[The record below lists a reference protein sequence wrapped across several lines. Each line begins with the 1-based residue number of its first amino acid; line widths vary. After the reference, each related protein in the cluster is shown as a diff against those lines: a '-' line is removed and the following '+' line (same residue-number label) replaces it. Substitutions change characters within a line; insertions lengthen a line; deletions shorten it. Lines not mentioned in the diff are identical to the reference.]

1 MRFEELDIPEQ
12 LRRGIAAQGFT
23 ELTDV
28 QEQAIPLALEG
39 KDIAAQAQTGTGKT
53 AAFIISVYTRLMR
66 SSSKAGRQPRALVIA
81 PTRELVAQIASDA
94 EGLTADSPI
103 TMKAVYGG
111 IDYDKQRQALA
122 AGVDVI
128 VATPGRLIDYAKQQV
143 FNFSKIEILVIDE
156 ADRMFDMGFIKD
168 LRFILRRLPPYD
180 QRQTML
186 YSATLSPRVME
197 LAYDFM
203 NAPVK
208 IQIEPEHL
216 ASTAIGQLV
225 YHVGRSEKI
234 PLLLGLLKGQ
244 MAGGRVMVFA
254 NTKRETEYVT
264 SVLRENGHKAA
275 LISGDLSQPKRMQ
288 ILQNFKDGRVDV
300 LVATDVASRGIHI
313 DDVTHVVN
321 YDVPQDPEDYVH
333 RIGRT
338 ARAGASGLAIMF
350 ADEELVYNLPAIEDC
365 IGNKI
370 PHDVPTEEMFC
381 WDFKRPRPQK
391 RRPAPVPQGKKGMG
405 SKSRDPRGRGAGSR
419 SKPAPGLRRKSAARD
434 SSKDP
439 GKDPKK

>member
-1 MRFEELDIPEQ
+1 MRFEELDIPDQ
-12 LRRGIAAQGFT
+12 LRRGIDAQGFT
-23 ELTDV
+23 QLTEV

-53 AAFIISVYTRLMR
+53 AAFIISLYTRLMN
-66 SSSKAGRQPRALVIA
+66 SSSSAGKQPRALVIA

-103 TMKAVYGG
+103 TMMAVYGG
-111 IDYDKQRQALA
+111 VDYDKQRQALA

-128 VATPGRLIDYAKQQV
+128 VATPGRLIDYAKQKV
-143 FNFSKIEILVIDE
+143 FNFSKIEVLVIDE

-168 LRFILRRLPPYD
+168 LRFILRRLPDYD
-180 QRQTML
+180 KRQTML

-203 NAPVK
+203 NDPVK
-208 IQIEPEHL
+208 IQVEPKQVTGADIDEV
-216 ASTAIGQLV
+216 V

-234 PLLLGLLKGQ
+234 PLLLGLLQGQ
-244 MAGGRVMVFA
+244 MENGKVMVFA

-264 SVLRENGHKAA
+264 SVLRENGHRAA
-275 LISGDLSQPKRMQ
+275 LISGDLNQPKRMR
-288 ILQNFKDGRVDV
+288 ILQDFKDSKLDV

-350 ADEELVYNLPAIEDC
+350 ADEELVYNLPPIEEC
-365 IGNKI
+365 IGHKI
-370 PHDVPTEEMFC
+370 PHDVPMEEMFR

-391 RRPAPVPQGKKGMG
+391 RRPAPSPRGKKSSGAPSG
-405 SKSRDPRGRGAGSR
+405 TSKGKGPRHAPASRRRRNVKDNEPRT
-419 SKPAPGLRRKSAARD
+419 
-434 SSKDP
+434 
-439 GKDPKK
+439 

>member
-1 MRFEELDIPEQ
+1 MRFEELEIPEQ
-12 LRRGIAAQGFT
+12 LRNGIAAQGFT
-23 ELTDV
+23 QLTDV
-28 QEQAIPLALEG
+28 QERAIPLALEG
-39 KDIAAQAQTGTGKT
+39 RDIAAQAQTGTGKT
-53 AAFIISVYTRLMR
+53 AAFIISLYTRLMN
-66 SSSKAGRQPRALVIA
+66 SSSSSGKQPRALVIA

-111 IDYDKQRQALA
+111 VDYDKQRKALA

-128 VATPGRLIDYAKQQV
+128 VATPGRLIDYAKQKV

-168 LRFILRRLPPYD
+168 LRYILRRLPPYD
-180 QRQTML
+180 KRQTML

-203 NAPVK
+203 NEPVK
-208 IQIEPEHL
+208 IQIEPEHV
-216 ASTAIGQLV
+216 ASTAIEQVV

-234 PLLLGLLKGQ
+234 PLLLGLLRTQ
-244 MAGGRVMVFA
+244 MHEGKVMVFA

-264 SVLRENGHKAA
+264 SVLRENGHRAA
-275 LISGDLSQPKRMQ
+275 LISGDLAQPKRMR
-288 ILQNFKDGRVDV
+288 ILQDFKDARLDI

-338 ARAGASGLAIMF
+338 ARAGASGRAIMF
-350 ADEELVYNLPAIEDC
+350 ADEELVYNLPPIEEC
-365 IGNKI
+365 IGHKI
-370 PHDVPTEEMFC
+370 PHDVPPEEMFC
-381 WDFKRPRPQK
+381 WEYKRPRPKK
-391 RRPAPVPQGKKGMG
+391 RRPAPAPRGKKG
-405 SKSRDPRGRGAGSR
+405 STSQGAGKGR
-419 SKPAPGLRRKSAARD
+419 DARRRPAPSRRRK
-434 SSKDP
+434 P
-439 GKDPKK
+439 GGQEPRS

>member
-12 LRRGIAAQGFT
+12 LRRGIEAQGFT
-23 ELTDV
+23 ELTAV

-53 AAFIISVYTRLMR
+53 AAFIISTYTRLMR
-66 SSSKAGRQPRALVIA
+66 SSSKTGRQPRALVIA

-94 EGLTADSPI
+94 EGLSADSPI

-111 IDYDKQRQALA
+111 MDYDKQRQALA

-128 VATPGRLIDYAKQQV
+128 VATPGRLIDYAKQNV
-143 FNFSKIEILVIDE
+143 FNFSQIEILVIDE

-203 NAPVK
+203 NSPVK

-216 ASTAIGQLV
+216 ASTSIEQMV
-225 YHVGRSEKI
+225 YHVGRSEKV
-234 PLLLGLLKGQ
+234 PLLLGLLKAQ
-244 MAGGRVMVFA
+244 MAGGKVMIFA

-264 SVLRENGHKAA
+264 GVLKENGHKAA
-275 LISGDLSQPKRMQ
+275 LISGDLSQPKRMR
-288 ILQNFKDGRVDV
+288 ILQDFKDGGVDI

-338 ARAGASGLAIMF
+338 ARAGATGLAIMF

-370 PHDVPTEEMFC
+370 PHDVPPDDMFC
-381 WDFKRPRPQK
+381 WEFKRPKPLK
-391 RRPAPVPQGKKGMG
+391 RRPAPSLQGKKGMG
-405 SKSRDPRGRGAGSR
+405 IKSKDAKGRGASGR
-419 SKPAPGLRRKSAARD
+419 NKPAPSRRRKSVT
-434 SSKDP
+434 KDP
-439 GKDPKK
+439 GKDSSK

>member
-1 MRFEELDIPEQ
+1 
-12 LRRGIAAQGFT
+12 A
-23 ELTDV
+23 V

-53 AAFIISVYTRLMR
+53 AAFIISTYTRLMR
-66 SSSKAGRQPRALVIA
+66 SSSKTGRQPRALVIA

-94 EGLTADSPI
+94 EGLSADSPI

-111 IDYDKQRQALA
+111 MDYDKQRQALA

-203 NAPVK
+203 NSPVK

-216 ASTAIGQLV
+216 ASTAIEQMV
-225 YHVGRSEKI
+225 YHVGRTEKI
-234 PLLLGLLKGQ
+234 PLLLGLLKEQ
-244 MAGGRVMVFA
+244 MAGGKVMVFA

-264 SVLRENGHKAA
+264 SVLKENGHKAA
-275 LISGDLSQPKRMQ
+275 LISGDLSQPKRMR
-288 ILQNFKDGRVDV
+288 ILQDFKDGGVDI

-338 ARAGASGLAIMF
+338 ARAGATGLAIMF

-370 PHDVPTEEMFC
+370 PHDMPTEEMFC
-381 WDFKRPRPQK
+381 WGFKRPRPQK
-391 RRPAPVPQGKKGMG
+391 RRPASTPQGKKGVG
-405 SKSRDPRGRGAGSR
+405 VKSRDVRGKGTGGR
-419 SKPAPGLRRKSAARD
+419 SKPVPSRRRKSTIR
-434 SSKDP
+434 DP
-439 GKDPKK
+439 GTDLNK